1 MDKNMILHLPF
12 DDPDGSIAYD
22 FSQYRND
29 ATLSDGADFSKK
41 SKVGKSLAL
50 NGTGECETAR
60 SIPFSGNFTLC
71 FWVLPVSQ
79 KLGWVLNMPGIDNYK
94 EQWLDV
100 MPDGWIFFAFV
111 KSGNMF
117 TVYENTT
124 RIFSEILPKTPTGLS
139 INDQSLFG
147 TKALLDEVKLFDVAK
162 EPREIFELQ
171 KYTDVEYFIDGK
183 NFKEFGVFVSK
194 SAGLVGRLERKEA
207 LQVNWDNYHGI
218 VRDKKRPRYKERN
231 ITLDC
236 FIEASGRAAY
246 VEWVNL
252 FFSQFDA
259 EGNHRLRV
267 DYDGK
272 AKPLVYEVEL
282 LDEADPEKSWG
293 QYSND
298 LMVGTFRLKM
308 VEDEPVKKVLRYI
321 GGTANGKATIT
332 VTSSKLLNIY
342 WGDGTHTYDVSGS
355 EQTIEH
361 TYVTPGEYEIIVS
374 GVIEDI
380 EKFETNAIVI
390 WELLK

>member
-139 INDQSLFG
+139 INDQSP
-147 TKALLDEVKLFDVAK
+147 VS
-162 EPREIFELQ
+162 
-171 KYTDVEYFIDGK
+171 YTHLTLPT
-183 NFKEFGVFVSK
+183 NS
-194 SAGLVGRLERKEA
+194 LV
-207 LQVNWDNYHGI
+207 
-218 VRDKKRPRYKERN
+218 
-231 ITLDC
+231 
-236 FIEASGRAAY
+236 
-246 VEWVNL
+246 
-252 FFSQFDA
+252 
-259 EGNHRLRV
+259 
-267 DYDGK
+267 
-272 AKPLVYEVEL
+272 
-282 LDEADPEKSWG
+282 
-293 QYSND
+293 
-298 LMVGTFRLKM
+298 
-308 VEDEPVKKVLRYI
+308 
-321 GGTANGKATIT
+321 
-332 VTSSKLLNIY
+332 
-342 WGDGTHTYDVSGS
+342 
-355 EQTIEH
+355 
-361 TYVTPGEYEIIVS
+361 
-374 GVIEDI
+374 
-380 EKFETNAIVI
+380 
-390 WELLK
+390 

>member
-1 MDKNMILHLPF
+1 
-12 DDPDGSIAYD
+12 
-22 FSQYRND
+22 
-29 ATLSDGADFSKK
+29 
-41 SKVGKSLAL
+41 
-50 NGTGECETAR
+50 
-60 SIPFSGNFTLC
+60 
-71 FWVLPVSQ
+71 
-79 KLGWVLNMPGIDNYK
+79 MPGIDNYK

-171 KYTDVEYFIDGK
+171 KDTDVEYFIDGK

-308 VEDEPVKKVLRYI
+308 VEDEPVKRCL
-321 GGTANGKATIT
+321 
-332 VTSSKLLNIY
+332 
-342 WGDGTHTYDVSGS
+342 
-355 EQTIEH
+355 
-361 TYVTPGEYEIIVS
+361 
-374 GVIEDI
+374 DI
-380 EKFETNAIVI
+380 
-390 WELLK
+390 